1 MPKSTISGSGGK
13 PRKPRADF
21 PLFPH
26 GSGRWCKKVRGK
38 FFYFGK
44 VADDPKGEAA
54 LELWLSQRDE
64 ILAGRKPRPADG
76 KVSLRHI
83 CNIFLTYKEKL
94 VEAGEIKQTTW
105 DDYYR
110 TAARMIRVLGGST
123 AAVHLDAED
132 FGRLR
137 EDIAADWGPV
147 RLGNEIQRVRSFFR
161 YGYESGLLAVPVRFG
176 PGFKKPTAKT
186 LRLARAARGPLMFS
200 PAELR
205 SILEAAPVAI
215 RPMAYLGLN
224 GGLGASDCA
233 LLPVEA
239 IDLAGGWL
247 DYPRV
252 KTGVPRRVCL
262 WGETAAAL
270 KEWLAVRPE
279 PKNPDH
285 ARLAF
290 ITPRGLSYAGAGK
303 QTHWR
308 VSGEFA
314 KVLKTAGLQR
324 PGRGFYT
331 LRRVFQTVGEACGDF
346 SAVAAIMGRVPRQN
360 DMGSIYR
367 QAVGDDRL
375 RAVVDYVHDWLFP
388 KIKAE

>member
-1 MPKSTISGSGGK
+1 MTRETASMPKSTISGSGGK

-76 KVSLRHI
+76 
-83 CNIFLTYKEKL
+83 
-94 VEAGEIKQTTW
+94 
-105 DDYYR
+105 
-110 TAARMIRVLGGST
+110 
-123 AAVHLDAED
+123 
-132 FGRLR
+132 
-137 EDIAADWGPV
+137 GPV

-247 DYPRV
+247 DYPRG
-252 KTGVPRRVCL
+252 KTGGPRRGCR
-262 WGETAAAL
+262 WGGTA
-270 KEWLAVRPE
+270 P
-279 PKNPDH
+279 
-285 ARLAF
+285 
-290 ITPRGLSYAGAGK
+290 AGG
-303 QTHWR
+303 
-308 VSGEFA
+308 G
-314 KVLKTAGLQR
+314 
-324 PGRGFYT
+324 
-331 LRRVFQTVGEACGDF
+331 
-346 SAVAAIMGRVPRQN
+346 
-360 DMGSIYR
+360 
-367 QAVGDDRL
+367 
-375 RAVVDYVHDWLFP
+375 
-388 KIKAE
+388 